1 MALLS
6 RIWTLDLSPDL
17 CLLSFSHEVSHWYV
31 SVGGILLFT
40 SVNIAREVIVLHR
53 ARNTQIVPAQL
64 GAKLS
69 CSTDQSGRASLAPDP
84 VSTAKIQ
91 THFREDPEEEDGAE
105 EFREFSE
112 ASDSSI
118 ASDAQTEINSET
130 ANDGRSKRHF
140 SPSTGPPPTTTTTTT
155 ENSPPVG
162 KPPVRELQSRD
173 LKAVKVLGVTASV
186 YFIAWGP
193 YVVLVVL
200 LSFFPHISV
209 PGEIRFAFMWLANSN
224 SFMNVFIY
232 SLMYSGFRRNA
243 VALFRTALA
252 HLLSWCGIQMQI
264 VKIGDINLH
273 TQMSQMS
280 AAESFQK
287 SYVNGGICT
296 GQSNT

>member
-1 MALLS
+1 M
-6 RIWTLDLSPDL
+6 
-17 CLLSFSHEVSHWYV
+17 FF
-31 SVGGILLFT
+31 VGGILLFT

-53 ARNTQIVPAQL
+53 ARNTQIVPA
-64 GAKLS
+64 KLS
-69 CSTDQSGRASLAPDP
+69 SCTDQSGLASPALDP

-91 THFREDPEEEDGAE
+91 PHFREDPGEDTEEDGAE
-105 EFREFSE
+105 ELREFSE
-112 ASDSSI
+112 ASYSSI
-118 ASDAQTEINSET
+118 ASVTPTEISQDRKSN
-130 ANDGRSKRHF
+130 RHF
-140 SPSTGPPPTTTTTTT
+140 STSMGPPPPPLTTT
-155 ENSPPVG
+155 ENAPRAVRS
-162 KPPVRELQSRD
+162 PVRELQSRD

-209 PGEIRFAFMWLANSN
+209 PAEIRFAFMWLANSN

-243 VALFRTALA
+243 VALFRMALV
-252 HLLSWCGIQMQI
+252 HLLSWCGTQMQI

-296 GQSNT
+296 GQSNM

>member
-1 MALLS
+1 MDLRLVSLLLS
-6 RIWTLDLSPDL
+6 TFLIA
-17 CLLSFSHEVSHWYV
+17 VSL
-31 SVGGILLFT
+31 GGILLFT

-53 ARNTQIVPAQL
+53 ARNTQIVPTQL

-69 CSTDQSGRASLAPDP
+69 SSTDQSGRASLAPDP

-91 THFREDPEEEDGAE
+91 THFREDPEEDAAE
-105 EFREFSE
+105 EFRELSDAVSE
-112 ASDSSI
+112 SSN

-130 ANDGRSKRHF
+130 TDDERSKRHF
-140 SPSTGPPPTTTTTTT
+140 STNMEPPPTTATTTTAIT
-155 ENSPPVG
+155 ENPPPVE

-224 SFMNVFIY
+224 SLMNVFIY

-273 TQMSQMS
+273 TQMSKMS
-280 AAESFQK
+280 AAESFQQ
-287 SYVNGGICT
+287 SYVNGGTYT
-296 GQSNT
+296 GQTNT